1 MRAGHSD
8 NIHTRSN
15 PSPSTNT
22 HQHNNY
28 GSNSQ
33 DPLGEQRDRRVLS
46 VSRPLITTQ
55 DPHLEGNN
63 SVSGALEY
71 PNGIGSGSSEISDMS
86 SELILGSGTTS
97 GLGYD
102 GTQPIA
108 YIIVPDPQLYLPRL
122 ANDAPAPHR
131 QELSVSKGH
140 PNTETSD
147 QTHSRRDDKA
157 LPLGKTVHNPGVT
170 PHTTQIE
177 SHAPNSGL
185 YHHSDAQ
192 LMSSK
197 ANLDDRQIVPNKSQD
212 HPSNPGPHPV
222 KTYHEVTTQAGIV
235 SEAPS
240 RHKNAR
246 RLGRTDQTISYN
258 NSAPITINSKGET
271 EIAPGSMIAQSS
283 SSTRPGYVHY
293 NQNLQRNNFQGQ
305 PVMESSVAHT
315 YAPIQALDKRAGTM
329 EPVLIT
335 SQAYYSNNTVTPVNE
350 GPVLFSHPS
359 QPKTPHP

>member
-22 HQHNNY
+22 HQPNNY

-33 DPLGEQRDRRVLS
+33 DPLGEQRDHRVLS

-55 DPHLEGNN
+55 DPHLDGNN
-63 SVSGALEY
+63 SVSGALEHL
-71 PNGIGSGSSEISDMS
+71 NGIGSGSSEISDMS

-131 QELSVSKGH
+131 QEISVSKGH

-177 SHAPNSGL
+177 VFNQVPIAFVIARFLTEPNS
-185 YHHSDAQ
+185 S
-192 LMSSK
+192 LMLRTR
-197 ANLDDRQIVPNKSQD
+197 AYTTTRTLNLCLLKQTWTIGKLFQINPRIIPQMPVP
-212 HPSNPGPHPV
+212 
-222 KTYHEVTTQAGIV
+222 I
-235 SEAPS
+235 
-240 RHKNAR
+240 R
-246 RLGRTDQTISYN
+246 
-258 NSAPITINSKGET
+258 
-271 EIAPGSMIAQSS
+271 
-283 SSTRPGYVHY
+283 
-293 NQNLQRNNFQGQ
+293 
-305 PVMESSVAHT
+305 
-315 YAPIQALDKRAGTM
+315 
-329 EPVLIT
+329 
-335 SQAYYSNNTVTPVNE
+335 
-350 GPVLFSHPS
+350 
-359 QPKTPHP
+359 